1 MRKHFRITNQKRKA
15 ISASIILVK
24 FGNFFG
30 SIPISLDVLT
40 YLNLNL
46 IRGTVKCLH
55 EKKSNYWVLVIIT
68 SNPAG
73 IYLLK
78 VNNRNTRTRCKI
90 CLKLTIK
97 IPEQRQYLKIFHTL
111 FYCVSIVN
119 LEHVIA
125 GWEQLK
131 RIFNDCIYKLML
143 LTL

>member
-15 ISASIILVK
+15 ISASIMLVK

-30 SIPISLDVLT
+30 SIPISLDILT

-97 IPEQRQYLKIFHTL
+97 IPEQRQWHHSGIFVVNFENISHL
-111 FYCVSIVN
+111 VLLCFYC
-119 LEHVIA
+119 
-125 GWEQLK
+125 
-131 RIFNDCIYKLML
+131 
-143 LTL
+143 